1 MVQDEGIHVE
11 LDERPLPQQAVV
23 APEAA
28 PKQQQQQ
35 QQQQP
40 AAEEDPLVN
49 VCISCDGCGQSP
61 LVGTRYKYANL
72 RLACT

>member
-1 MVQDEGIHVE
+1 VVQDEGIHVE
-11 LDERPLPQQAVV
+11 LHEPPLPQQAVV
-23 APEAA
+23 APEPA
-28 PKQQQQQ
+28 PKQQ

-72 RLACT
+72 RLVCI